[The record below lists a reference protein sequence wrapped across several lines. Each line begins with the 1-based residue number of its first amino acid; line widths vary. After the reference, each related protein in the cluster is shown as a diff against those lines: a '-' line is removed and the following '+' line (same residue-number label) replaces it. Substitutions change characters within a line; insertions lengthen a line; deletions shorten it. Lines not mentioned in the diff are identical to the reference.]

1 MTIITFQTVTLSY
14 FEALPAL
21 SIGRSGLMISWLF
34 WALQVNW
41 ERADDEETNEE

>member
-1 MTIITFQTVTLSY
+1 MTTITFQFVILSY
-14 FEALPAL
+14 FEAIPAL

-41 ERADDEETNEE
+41 ERTDEEETNEE

>member
-1 MTIITFQTVTLSY
+1 MTIITFQAVTLSY
-14 FEALPAL
+14 FEAIPAL

-41 ERADDEETNEE
+41 ERTDGEEQNEE